1 MAKSGTSRHSK
12 PVRKPVTIDLDP
24 SQVKRV
30 SEPAANGKAG
40 PDAKEV
46 PPAEPVGDF
55 SQKPKAAAAKPGA
68 AKPDTAGMKTEEI
81 FADKPK
87 PQPSAAA
94 SAPTAS
100 SRPAAARAPAKPAA
114 NGGGGLSHLAAGI
127 AGGIIALA
135 GAAALQWG
143 NVIPSPGG
151 GAAADRLA
159 RIEQDIAE
167 LRSAPSAAGLD
178 EQSRTQLTEAQE
190 TARQALQQAQGTAS
204 DIATLRQT
212 IEAQPAGGNGAPA
225 QELTNRIAALEEKV
239 ASVETQAT
247 QAASAASQ
255 DSGSLADIR
264 SQLAALETQ
273 VADQSRQPAVAAA
286 IAATAL
292 KSAVDRGGSFTA
304 ELDAYASVAPQS
316 PDIEA
321 LRKFAGTGVPTII
334 DLSARFDEVANRIVA
349 TERNVDPNAGFVD
362 QLMASAKSLVK
373 VRPVGE
379 VSGDSVGA
387 ITARIETALRAGD
400 LDRAIAEWETLP
412 ENAKAVST
420 QFADEM
426 KARRDTDA
434 LVSQTL
440 AAALKP
446 SAPATPTAN

>member
-30 SEPAANGKAG
+30 SEPEAN
-40 PDAKEV
+40 AKPGSDPKQV
-46 PPAEPVGDF
+46 PPAEPVGDL
-55 SQKPKAAAAKPGA
+55 SQKLKASAVKPGA
-68 AKPDTAGMKTEEI
+68 AKTDTTGMKTEEI

-87 PQPSAAA
+87 AQA
-94 SAPTAS
+94 SATASAS
-100 SRPAAARAPAKPAA
+100 SRRAAAKAPAKPAS
-114 NGGGGLSHLAAGI
+114 NGGGGFSHLAAGV

-143 NVIPSPGG
+143 NVIPSPGA
-151 GAAADRLA
+151 GASADRLA
-159 RIEQDIAE
+159 RIEQEVGE
-167 LRSAPSAAGLD
+167 LRSAAPATRLD
-178 EQSRTQLTEAQE
+178 EQSRAQLTEAHE
-190 TARQALQQAQGTAS
+190 AARQALQQAQGTAS
-204 DIATLRQT
+204 DIAALKQT
-212 IEAQPAGGNGAPA
+212 VEAQPAGEGAAPA
-225 QELTNRIAALEEKV
+225 QELTDRIAALEEKV
-239 ASVETQAT
+239 ASVETQAA

-255 DSGSLADIR
+255 DSGGISDIQ
-264 SQLAALETQ
+264 SKLAALEAQ

-292 KSAVDRGGSFTA
+292 KSAIDRGGSFTA

-316 PDIEA
+316 GDIEA
-321 LRKFAGTGVPTII
+321 LRKFAGTGVPTIA
-334 DLSARFDEVANRIVA
+334 DLNARFDAVANGIVS
-349 TERNVDPNAGFVD
+349 TERNVDANAGFLD

-387 ITARIETALRAGD
+387 ITARIGSALQAGD

-412 ENAKAVST
+412 ENAKAASA

-434 LVSQTL
+434 LVSRTL

-446 SAPATPTAN
+446 APASPATPSAN

>member
-30 SEPAANGKAG
+30 SEPEANAKQAS
-40 PDAKEV
+40 DAKQV

-55 SQKPKAAAAKPGA
+55 SRKPKAAAAKPA
-68 AKPDTAGMKTEEI
+68 AKPETADMKTEEI
-81 FADKPK
+81 FAEKPK
-87 PQPSAAA
+87 AQA
-94 SAPTAS
+94 STTAS
-100 SRPAAARAPAKPAA
+100 GRPAAAKAPAKPAG
-114 NGGGGLSHLAAGI
+114 NGGGGFSHLAAGI

-143 NVIPSPGG
+143 NVLPSPGSG
-151 GAAADRLA
+151 DSADRLT
-159 RIEQDIAE
+159 RIEQEVAQ
-167 LRSAPSAAGLD
+167 LRSVPAAAGLD
-178 EQSRTQLTEAQE
+178 EQSRAQLTQAQE

-204 DIATLRQT
+204 DIASLKQT
-212 IEAQPAGGNGAPA
+212 VEAQPAAGNGAA
-225 QELTNRIAALEEKV
+225 TQELTDRIAALEEKIT
-239 ASVETQAT
+239 AVETRAT
-247 QAASAASQ
+247 QAADAASQ

-264 SQLAALETQ
+264 SKLTALEAQ

-292 KSAVDRGGSFTA
+292 KSAIDRGGSFTA
-304 ELDAYASVAPQS
+304 ELDSYASVAPQS
-316 PDIEA
+316 PDIDA
-321 LRKFAGTGVPTII
+321 LRKFAGTGVPTIA
-334 DLSARFDEVANRIVA
+334 DLNARFDPVANRIVG
-349 TERNVDPNAGFVD
+349 TERNVDPNAGFLD

-387 ITARIETALRAGD
+387 ITARIGAALQAGD

-434 LVSQTL
+434 LVSRTL

-446 SAPATPTAN
+446 ASSATPSAN